1 MARRK
6 QRPRGRSTPQR
17 PMPSGGRIPS
27 AQTFFRYHLQNV
39 ESTEQIAQM
48 MQQADARAWERDRES
63 IERTERAET
72 AGELIDLLPH
82 VAALAGP
89 LWQRRMRAFG
99 PEVVPLI
106 AARLKRARTEDQAT
120 RTEVYERLIAAL
132 RWKGDAGAAALATCF
147 EDLDDYGKSLACVVL
162 GLLGAQESAD
172 TMWHFYQQTRDHPRE
187 RFFVGPLWGL
197 IDLEDARVAN
207 ALAEWLW
214 KERTFDELF
223 GFLSL
228 AGDSRAVVPLLLLSL
243 VKKGDVQQQAAMALL
258 SIAHRIG
265 REALLVEFQ
274 KAGAQTAEQ
283 QKHREAM
290 ADDIMAASPRQAE
303 EYFAIFYR
311 PFDADD
317 LARLDQI
324 LTNIQSLDASAT
336 PPPAASAIGRNDPC
350 WCGSGIKYKHCH
362 WRRDRG
368 GQR

>member
-6 QRPRGRSTPQR
+6 QRLRGSSASRQ
-17 PMPSGGRIPS
+17 PMPSAGSIPS

-82 VAALAGP
+82 IAALAGP
-89 LWQRRMRAFG
+89 VWQRRMRAFG
-99 PEVVPLI
+99 PEAVPLI
-106 AARLKRARTEDQAT
+106 TARLKRARTEDQAT

-132 RWKGDAGAAALATCF
+132 RWKDHAGAEALATCF

-162 GLLGAQESAD
+162 GLFGAQGSTD
-172 TMWHFYQQTRDHPRE
+172 VMWDFYQQTRDHPHE

-197 IDLEDARVAN
+197 IDLEDTRVTN
-207 ALAEWLW
+207 ALADWLW
-214 KERTFDELF
+214 EERAFDELF

-228 AGDSRAVVPLLLLSL
+228 AGGSRAVVPLLLLSL

-303 EYFAIFYR
+303 EYFAVFYR

-317 LARLDQI
+317 LAKVDQM
-324 LTNIQSLDASAT
+324 LTGMQSLDAAAT
-336 PPPAASAIGRNDPC
+336 PPLAASAIGRNDPC
-350 WCGSGIKYKHCH
+350 WCGSGLKYKHCH
-362 WRRDRG
+362 WRQDRG
-368 GQR
+368 RR

>member
-187 RFFVGPLWGL
+187 RFLS
-197 IDLEDARVAN
+197 DH
-207 ALAEWLW
+207 
-214 KERTFDELF
+214 F
-223 GFLSL
+223 G
-228 AGDSRAVVPLLLLSL
+228 A
-243 VKKGDVQQQAAMALL
+243 
-258 SIAHRIG
+258 
-265 REALLVEFQ
+265 
-274 KAGAQTAEQ
+274 
-283 QKHREAM
+283 
-290 ADDIMAASPRQAE
+290 
-303 EYFAIFYR
+303 
-311 PFDADD
+311 
-317 LARLDQI
+317 
-324 LTNIQSLDASAT
+324 
-336 PPPAASAIGRNDPC
+336 
-350 WCGSGIKYKHCH
+350 
-362 WRRDRG
+362 
-368 GQR
+368 